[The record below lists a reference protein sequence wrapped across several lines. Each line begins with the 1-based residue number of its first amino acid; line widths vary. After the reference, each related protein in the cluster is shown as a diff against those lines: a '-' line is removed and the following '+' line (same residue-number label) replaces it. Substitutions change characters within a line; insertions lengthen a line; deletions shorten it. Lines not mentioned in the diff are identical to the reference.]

1 MSFIKLNLKATLNIL
16 NLTRDILNFARD
28 ILNLTR
34 DNMNLNMVPLFQVMS
49 VVF

>member
-28 ILNLTR
+28 IFTLAR
-34 DNMNLNMVPLFQVMS
+34 DILNLNMVPIFQVMS
-49 VVF
+49 EVF